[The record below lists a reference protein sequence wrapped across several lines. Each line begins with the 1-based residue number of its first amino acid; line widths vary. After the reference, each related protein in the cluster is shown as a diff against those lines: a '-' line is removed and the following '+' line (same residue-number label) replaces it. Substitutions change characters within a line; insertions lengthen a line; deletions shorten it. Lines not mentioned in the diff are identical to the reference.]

1 MKLRRVSM
9 SKIKEV
15 LRLKYR
21 NQLSNRQI
29 ETMTGVSRNSVANY
43 IKSYIELGS
52 SLEEVLNLSDTEL
65 SQLFISNKPL
75 KPKKSSMLI
84 HPDWNE
90 IHEELSRKGMT
101 RRLLWEELKE
111 KQPTIYSYSQ
121 FNRYYKKFV
130 TTINPSMRQV
140 HYSGDKL
147 FIDYSGVTVPITDQ
161 TTGEL
166 SKAQI
171 FVTVLGASGL
181 TFVHATATQSTQD
194 FISSHILAFNFYGGV
209 PNILV
214 PDNLKA
220 AVISHKKGVVRL
232 NDSYKDMAEHYGVAV
247 EPARPYKPQ
256 DKSKVEL
263 GVKAIQRWIL
273 MKLRHHT
280 FFSVDELNQQINLL
294 IDGYNNK
301 ILRRIGKSRME
312 LFETLDKPL
321 LHPLRANQY
330 IFKEFKRATVGI
342 DYHIELEG
350 SGYSV
355 PYIHLGK
362 KVAVTYSATSVLIS
376 LDGETIAHHPRLS
389 QKYHDSTL
397 LEHMPT
403 DHQYQYE
410 KWNPRRILNWANSI
424 GANTTA
430 LMEKIMENRSHLTRG
445 YKSCMA
451 ILSFSK
457 TYGNEALEAVS
468 TVALDVNSY
477 KVASIESMLKTKSY
491 LLHNQHQVANNS
503 YVNGHENIRGSEY
516 YSQTITTPTQE
527 IK

>member
-1 MKLRRVSM
+1 
-9 SKIKEV
+9 
-15 LRLKYR
+15 
-21 NQLSNRQI
+21 
-29 ETMTGVSRNSVANY
+29 MTGVSRNSVANY
-43 IKSYIELGS
+43 INNYIELDS
-52 SLEEVLNLSDTEL
+52 DLDEVLELSDTDL
-65 SQLFISNKPL
+65 SQLFEND
-75 KPKKSSMLI
+75 KPKVKKSKKADII
-84 HPDWNE
+84 HPDWDE
-90 IHEELSRKGMT
+90 VRVELTKKGMT
-101 RRLLWEELKE
+101 RLLLWEEYKE
-111 KQPTIYSYSQ
+111 KQPSLYSYSQ
-121 FNRYYKKFV
+121 FNRYYNKFIKTV
-130 TTINPSMRQV
+130 NPSMRQV

-147 FIDYSGVTVPITDQ
+147 FIDYSGLTIPITDQ
-161 TTGEL
+161 ITGEI

-171 FVTVLGASGL
+171 FVTVLGASGY
-181 TFVHATATQSTQD
+181 TFVHATATQSTKH
-194 FISSHILAFNFYGGV
+194 FIESHIQAFNFYGGV

-220 AVISHKKGVVRL
+220 AVISHKRGVVRL
-232 NDSYKDMAEHYGVAV
+232 NDSYKDMAAHYGVAV

-280 FFSVDELNQQINLL
+280 FFSVDELNQQINTL

-301 ILRRIGKSRME
+301 IIRRLGKSRTE

-321 LHPLRANQY
+321 LHPLRTNQY

-362 KVAVTYSATSVLIS
+362 KVDVTYSATSVVIS
-376 LDGETIAHHPRLS
+376 LDAEVIAHHPRLS
-389 QKYHDSTL
+389 QKYHDSTM

-410 KWNPRRILNWANSI
+410 KWNPKRILNWANSI
-424 GANTTA
+424 GASTTA
-430 LMEKIMENRSHLTRG
+430 LMESIMQNRSHPTRG

-457 TYGNEALEAVS
+457 TYGNDALEAVS
-468 TVALDVNSY
+468 TVALEVNSY

-491 LLHNQHQVANNS
+491 LLHKPYQSANNA
-503 YVNGHENIRGSEY
+503 YMNNHENIRGSEY
-516 YSQTITTPTQE
+516 YS
-527 IK
+527 

>member
-1 MKLRRVSM
+1 MRRVSM

-29 ETMTGVSRNSVANY
+29 QTMTCVSRNSVANY

-52 SLEEVLNLSDTEL
+52 SLDEVLQLSDADL
-65 SQLFISNKPL
+65 AQLFISKRPIKAKNVL
-75 KPKKSSMLI
+75 DII

-90 IHEELSRKGMT
+90 VHEELKRKGMT
-101 RRLLWEELKE
+101 RKLLWEEYRE
-111 KQPTIYSYSQ
+111 KQPSLYSYSQ
-121 FNRYYKKFV
+121 FNRYYKKFIKTV
-130 TTINPSMRQV
+130 NPSMRQI

-147 FIDYSGVTVPITDQ
+147 FIDYSGVTMPITDQ
-161 TTGEL
+161 ITGEL

-181 TFVHATATQSTQD
+181 TFVHATATQSTKD
-194 FISSHILAFNFYGGV
+194 FISSHIQAFNFYGGV

-247 EPARPYKPQ
+247 EPARPYSPQ

-263 GVKAIQRWIL
+263 GVKAVQRWIL
-273 MKLRHHT
+273 MKLRNHT
-280 FFSVDELNQQINLL
+280 FFSVDELNQQIYLL

-301 ILRRIGKSRME
+301 IIRRLGKSRTE
-312 LFETLDKPL
+312 LFETLDKPM

-362 KVAVTYSATSVLIS
+362 KVDITYSATSVVIS
-376 LDGETIAHHPRLS
+376 LDGETIAHHPRQT

-410 KWNPRRILNWANSI
+410 KWNPRRILNWASSI

-430 LMEKIMENRSHLTRG
+430 LMESIMENRSHPTRG

-457 TYGNEALEAVS
+457 TYGNDALEAVS
-468 TVALDVNSY
+468 AVALEIERHN
-477 KVASIESMLKTKSY
+477 VASIESMLKTKSY
-491 LLHNQHQVANNS
+491 LLHNQPQSANNL
-503 YVNGHENIRGSEY
+503 YMNNHENIRGSEY
-516 YSQTITTPTQE
+516 YSQYTSNPTQE
-527 IK
+527 TI

>member
-1 MKLRRVSM
+1 MRRISM
-9 SKIKEV
+9 NKIKEV

-29 ETMTGVSRNSVANY
+29 QTMTGVSRNSVANY
-43 IKSYIELGS
+43 IKSYIELDS
-52 SLEEVLNLSDTEL
+52 SLDEVLNLSDADL
-65 SQLFISNKPL
+65 VQLFISKRPTQ
-75 KPKKSSMLI
+75 PKKSLDII

-90 IHEELSRKGMT
+90 VHEELKRKGMT
-101 RRLLWEELKE
+101 RKLLWEEYKA
-111 KQPTIYSYSQ
+111 KQPSLYSYSQ
-121 FNRYYKKFV
+121 FNRYYKKFIR
-130 TTINPSMRQV
+130 TINPSMRQV
-140 HYSGDKL
+140 HYNGDKL
-147 FIDYSGVTVPITDQ
+147 FIDYSGVTMPITNQ
-161 TTGEL
+161 ITGEI

-181 TFVHATATQSTQD
+181 TFVHATATQSTKD
-194 FISSHILAFNFYGGV
+194 FISSHVQAFNFYGGV

-232 NDSYKDMAEHYGVAV
+232 NDSYKDMADHYGVAV

-263 GVKAIQRWIL
+263 GVKAVQRWIL
-273 MKLRHHT
+273 MKLRNHT
-280 FFSVDELNQQINLL
+280 FFSIDELNQQIYLL

-301 ILRRIGKSRME
+301 IIRRLGKSRTE
-312 LFETLDKPL
+312 LFETLDKPM

-355 PYIHLGK
+355 PYIYLGK
-362 KVAVTYSATSVLIS
+362 KVDVTYSATSVVIS

-410 KWNPRRILNWANSI
+410 KWNPKRILNWANSI
-424 GANTTA
+424 GASTTA
-430 LMEKIMENRSHLTRG
+430 LMESIMENRSHPTRG

-457 TYGNEALEAVS
+457 TYGNDALEAVS
-468 TVALDVNSY
+468 AIALEIQKHN
-477 KVASIESMLKTKSY
+477 VASIESMLKTKSY
-491 LLHNQHQVANNS
+491 LLNNQHEVANNS
-503 YVNGHENIRGSEY
+503 YVNGHEHIRGSEY
-516 YSQTITTPTQE
+516 YSQKLNQTDKVTQL
-527 IK
+527 

>member
-1 MKLRRVSM
+1 M
-9 SKIKEV
+9 SKVKEV

-29 ETMTGVSRNSVANY
+29 QTMTGVSRNSVANY
-43 IKSYIELGS
+43 IKCYLSLGS
-52 SLEEVLNLSDTEL
+52 KLEEILELRDSELEELFHPTKPSSPNKSALN
-65 SQLFISNKPL
+65 
-75 KPKKSSMLI
+75 
-84 HPDWNE
+84 HPNWNE
-90 IHEELSRKGMT
+90 IREELSKKGMT

-111 KQPTIYSYSQ
+111 KQPALYSYSQ
-121 FNRYYKKFV
+121 FNRYYKKFI
-130 TTINPSMRQV
+130 TTVNPSMRQV

-147 FIDYSGVTVPITDQ
+147 FIDYSGVTMPITDQ
-161 TTGEL
+161 VTGEI

-181 TFVHATATQSTQD
+181 TFVHATATQSTKH
-194 FISSHILAFNFYGGV
+194 FIESHIQAFNFYGGI

-232 NDSYKDMAEHYGVAV
+232 NDSYKDMAAHYGVAV
-247 EPARPYKPQ
+247 EPARPYSPQ

-273 MKLRHHT
+273 MKLRHHS

-301 ILRRIGKSRME
+301 IIRRLGKSRTE
-312 LFETLDKPL
+312 LFETLDKPM

-330 IFKEFKRATVGI
+330 IFKEFKRATVGM

-355 PYIHLGK
+355 PYINLGK
-362 KVAVTYSATSVLIS
+362 KVDVTYSATSVVIS
-376 LDGETIAHHPRLS
+376 LDGDVIAHHPRLS

-410 KWNPRRILNWANSI
+410 KWNPRRILNWANQI
-424 GANTTA
+424 GTNTTA
-430 LMEKIMENRSHLTRG
+430 LMESIMQHRSHPTRA

-457 TYGNEALEAVS
+457 TYGNSALESVS
-468 TVALDVNSY
+468 SVALGMSRY

-491 LLHNQHQVANNS
+491 LLYNQHQSANNT
-503 YVNGHENIRGSEY
+503 YMNNHENIRGSEY
-516 YSQTITTPTQE
+516 YSQKTTKS
-527 IK
+527 IKETN

>member
-1 MKLRRVSM
+1 MRKIQM
-9 SKIKEV
+9 SRIKEV
-15 LRLKYR
+15 LRLKYL

-29 ETMTGVSRNSVANY
+29 QTMTGVSRNSVANY
-43 IKSYIELGS
+43 IKNYIELGS
-52 SLEEVLNLSDTEL
+52 TLDEVLSLSDNELEE
-65 SQLFISNKPL
+65 LFVKNTPVTKTVKRVIL
-75 KPKKSSMLI
+75 E

-90 IHEELSRKGMT
+90 VRIELARKGMT
-101 RRLLWEELKE
+101 RLLLWEELKD
-111 KQPTIYSYSQ
+111 KNPNLYGHSQ
-121 FNRYYKKFV
+121 FNRYYAAYLKKL
-130 TTINPSMRQV
+130 NPSMRQV

-147 FIDYSGVTVPITDQ
+147 FIDYSGVTMPITDQ
-161 TTGEL
+161 KTGEV

-171 FVTVLGASGL
+171 FVTVLGASGY
-181 TFVHATATQSTQD
+181 TFVHATGTQSTKH
-194 FISSHILAFNFYGGV
+194 FIESHIQAFSFYGGM

-232 NDSYKDMAEHYGVAV
+232 NDSYKDMGAHYGVAI

-301 ILRRIGKSRME
+301 VIRRLGKSRTE

-321 LHPLRANQY
+321 LHPLRANKY

-362 KVAVTYSATSVLIS
+362 KVDVTYSSTSVLIS
-376 LDGETIAHHPRLS
+376 LDGETVAHHPRLS

-430 LMEKIMENRSHLTRG
+430 LMESIMKHRSHPTRG

-457 TYGNEALEAVS
+457 TYGDIALEAVS
-468 TVALDVNSY
+468 AVAVDINSY

-503 YVNGHENIRGSEY
+503 YVNGHENIRGSDY
-516 YSQTITTPTQE
+516 YSKKTDNQNEETN
-527 IK
+527 

>member
-1 MKLRRVSM
+1 M

-15 LRLKYR
+15 LRLKYL

-29 ETMTGVSRNSVANY
+29 QTMTGVSRASVANY
-43 IKSYIELGS
+43 IKSYAELGAT
-52 SLEEVLNLSDTEL
+52 LDEILVLSDSDLE
-65 SQLFISNKPL
+65 QLFLKKKPTITVV
-75 KPKKSSMLI
+75 KASII
-84 HPDWNE
+84 HPDWNDVR
-90 IHEELSRKGMT
+90 EELSRKGMT
-101 RRLLWEELKE
+101 RALLYEEYKE
-111 KQPTIYSYSQ
+111 KIPNLYGYSQ
-121 FNRYYKKFV
+121 FNRYYAKYIK
-130 TTINPSMRQV
+130 TLNPSMRQI

-147 FIDYSGVTVPITDQ
+147 FIDYSGVTVAIVNQ
-161 TTGEL
+161 ITGEI

-181 TFVHATATQSTQD
+181 TFVHATPTQSTKH
-194 FISSHILAFNFYGGV
+194 FIESHIQAFNFYGGM

-220 AVISHKKGVVRL
+220 AVISHKQGVVRL
-232 NDSYKDMAEHYGVAV
+232 NDSYKDMAAHYGVAV

-280 FFSVDELNQQINLL
+280 FFSVDELNQQIYLL
-294 IDGYNNK
+294 LDGYNNK
-301 ILRRIGKSRME
+301 IIRRLGKSRTE
-312 LFETLDKPL
+312 LFETLDKPK
-321 LHPLRANQY
+321 LHPLRTNQY
-330 IFKEFKRATVGI
+330 IFKEFKRATIGI

-362 KVAVTYSATSVLIS
+362 KVDVTYSATSVVIS
-376 LDGETIAHHPRLS
+376 LDGETIAHHPRQT
-389 QKYHDSTL
+389 QKYYDSTL
-397 LEHMPT
+397 LEHMPKE
-403 DHQYQYE
+403 HQYQYE

-430 LMEKIMENRSHLTRG
+430 LMETIMQTRSHPTRG

-457 TYGNEALEAVS
+457 TYGNVALESVS
-468 TVALDVNSY
+468 AIAIEMNRHN
-477 KVASIESMLKTKSY
+477 VASIESMLKTKSY
-491 LLHNQHQVANNS
+491 LLHNHQHVANNS
-503 YVNGHENIRGSEY
+503 YVNGHKNIRGSAH
-516 YSQTITTPTQE
+516 YSQAIDKQTKE
-527 IK
+527 VN

>member
-1 MKLRRVSM
+1 MRRISM
-9 SKIKEV
+9 NKIKEV

-29 ETMTGVSRNSVANY
+29 QTMTGVSRNSVANY
-43 IKSYIELGS
+43 IKSYIELNYT
-52 SLEEVLNLSDTEL
+52 LDEVLSLCDREL
-65 SQLFISNKPL
+65 AQLFISNKPL
-75 KPKKSSMLI
+75 KPKKSSNII

-90 IHEELSRKGMT
+90 IHKELSQKGMT

-111 KQPTIYSYSQ
+111 KQPSIYSYSQ
-121 FNRYYKKFV
+121 FNRYYKKFIK
-130 TTINPSMRQV
+130 TLNPSMRQV

-147 FIDYSGVTVPITDQ
+147 FIDYSGVTMPITDQ
-161 TTGEL
+161 VTGEI

-171 FVTVLGASGL
+171 FVTVLGASGY
-181 TFVHATATQSTQD
+181 TFVHATSTQSTKH
-194 FISSHILAFNFYGGV
+194 FIESHIRAFTFYGGV

-220 AVISHKKGVVRL
+220 AVISHKQGVVRL
-232 NDSYKDMAEHYGVAV
+232 NDSYKDMAAHYGVAV

-294 IDGYNNK
+294 LDAYNNK
-301 ILRRIGKSRME
+301 IIRRLGKSRTE
-312 LFETLDKPL
+312 LFETLDKPM

-330 IFKEFKRATVGI
+330 IFKEFKRATVGM

-362 KVAVTYSATSVLIS
+362 KVDVTYSSASVLIS

-389 QKYHDSTL
+389 KKYHDSTI
-397 LEHMPT
+397 LEHMPR
-403 DHQYQYE
+403 DHQFQYE
-410 KWNPRRILNWANSI
+410 KWNPRRILGWANSI
-424 GANTTA
+424 GVNTTA
-430 LMEKIMENRSHLTRG
+430 LMESIMQNRSHSTRG
-445 YKSCMA
+445 YKSCIA

-457 TYGNEALEAVS
+457 TYGNTALEAVS
-468 TVALDVNSY
+468 AVTLEVNHSN
-477 KVASIESMLKTKSY
+477 VASIESMLKTKSY
-491 LLHNQHQVANNS
+491 LLYNKHQVANNS
-503 YVNGHENIRGSEY
+503 YVNGHKNIRGSEY
-516 YSQTITTPTQE
+516 YSQKAQIINKD

>member
-1 MKLRRVSM
+1 MNN
-9 SKIKEV
+9 IKEV

-29 ETMTGVSRNSVANY
+29 QTMTGVSRNSVANY
-43 IKSYIELGS
+43 AKSFTELES
-52 SLEEVLNLSDTEL
+52 SLEEILKLSDKDLVQLFSSDKPSAPKKNEL
-65 SQLFISNKPL
+65 S
-75 KPKKSSMLI
+75 
-84 HPDWNE
+84 HPDWNSV
-90 IHEELSRKGMT
+90 HEELSKKGMT
-101 RRLLWEELKE
+101 RLLLWEELKE
-111 KQPTIYSYSQ
+111 KQPSLYSYSQ
-121 FNRYYKKFV
+121 FNRYYKRFI

-147 FIDYSGVTVPITDQ
+147 FIDYSGLTMSITNQ
-161 TTGEL
+161 ITGEL

-171 FVTVLGASGL
+171 FVTVLGASGY
-181 TFVHATATQSTQD
+181 TFVHATPTQSTKH
-194 FISSHILAFNFYGGV
+194 FIESHAQAFIFYGGV
-209 PNILV
+209 PNVLV

-232 NDSYKDMAEHYGVAV
+232 NDAYKDMASHYGVAV
-247 EPARPYKPQ
+247 EPARPYRPQ

-294 IDGYNNK
+294 LDGYNNK
-301 ILRRIGKSRME
+301 IIRRLGKSRTE

-330 IFKEFKRATVGI
+330 IFKEFKRATVGM
-342 DYHIELEG
+342 DYHIELDG

-355 PYIHLGK
+355 PYVHLGK
-362 KVAVTYSATSVLIS
+362 KVDVAYSSTSIVVS
-376 LDGETIAHHPRLS
+376 LDGVVIAHHPKLS
-389 QKYHDSTL
+389 EKYHDSTI

-403 DHQYQYE
+403 EHQYQYE
-410 KWNPRRILNWANSI
+410 KWNPRRILNWANSV

-430 LMEKIMENRSHLTRG
+430 LMELIMQNHSHPTRG

-457 TYGNEALEAVS
+457 TYGDVALEAVS
-468 TVALDVNSY
+468 SVALEMNSH

-491 LLHNQHQVANNS
+491 LLHNQRQSANNS
-503 YVNGHENIRGSEY
+503 YLNAHENIRGSEY
-516 YSQTITTPTQE
+516 YSKLTSTTE
-527 IK
+527 KGIN

>member
-1 MKLRRVSM
+1 MRRISM

-15 LRLKYR
+15 LRLKYL

-29 ETMTGVSRNSVANY
+29 QTMTGVSRNSVANY
-43 IKSYIELGS
+43 IKNYIILGS
-52 SLEEVLNLSDTEL
+52 TLDKVLSLSDDEL
-65 SQLFISNKPL
+65 AQLFVKTTP
-75 KPKKSSMLI
+75 KAQTVKKSI
-84 HPDWNE
+84 VEHPDWNE
-90 IHEELSRKGMT
+90 IRIELSRKGMT
-101 RRLLWEELKE
+101 RLLLWEELKE
-111 KQPTIYSYSQ
+111 KNPNLYGHSQ
-121 FNRYYKKFV
+121 FNRYYAAYLKKL
-130 TTINPSMRQV
+130 NPSMRQV

-147 FIDYSGVTVPITDQ
+147 FIDYSGVTVPIVNQ
-161 TTGEL
+161 ITGEVT
-166 SKAQI
+166 KAQI

-181 TFVHATATQSTQD
+181 TFVHATPTQSTKH
-194 FISSHILAFNFYGGV
+194 FIESHLQAFNFYGGV

-232 NDSYKDMAEHYGVAV
+232 NDSYKDMAAHYGVAV

-263 GVKAIQRWIL
+263 GVKGVQRWIL

-280 FFSVDELNQQINLL
+280 FFSVDELNQQIYLL
-294 IDGYNNK
+294 LDGYNNK
-301 ILRRIGKSRME
+301 VIRRLGKSRTE
-312 LFETLDKPL
+312 LFEALDKPM
-321 LHPLRANQY
+321 LHPLRTNQY

-362 KVAVTYSATSVLIS
+362 KVDITYSATSVVIS
-376 LDGETIAHHPRLS
+376 LDGQTIAHHPKLS

-397 LEHMPT
+397 LEHMPLE
-403 DHQYQYE
+403 HQYQYE

-430 LMEKIMENRSHLTRG
+430 LMETIMEKRSHPTRG

-457 TYGNEALEAVS
+457 TYGNSALEAVS
-468 TVALDVNSY
+468 AVALDVNTY

-491 LLHNQHQVANNS
+491 LLHNQHQIANNS

-516 YSQTITTPTQE
+516 YSQQKNNLNKETN
-527 IK
+527 

>member
-1 MKLRRVSM
+1 MRRISM

-21 NQLSNRQI
+21 NELSNRQI
-29 ETMTGVSRNSVANY
+29 QTMTGVSRNSVANY

-52 SLEEVLNLSDTEL
+52 SLDEVLTLSDADL
-65 SQLFISNKPL
+65 SQLFISKKPLSAKNKPDI
-75 KPKKSSMLI
+75 I
-84 HPDWNE
+84 HPDWND
-90 IHEELSRKGMT
+90 IHKELSKKGMT

-111 KQPTIYSYSQ
+111 KQPSLYSYSQ

-130 TTINPSMRQV
+130 KTVNPSMRQV

-147 FIDYSGVTVPITDQ
+147 FIDYSGLTMPITDQ
-161 TTGEL
+161 ITGEI

-171 FVTVLGASGL
+171 FVTVLGASGY
-181 TFVHATATQSTQD
+181 TFVHATGTQSTKH
-194 FISSHILAFNFYGGV
+194 FIESHVQAFNFYGGV

-232 NDSYKDMAEHYGVAV
+232 NDSYKDMGNHYGVAI

-301 ILRRIGKSRME
+301 IVRRLGKSRTE
-312 LFETLDKPL
+312 LFKTLDKPM

-362 KVAVTYSATSVLIS
+362 KVDVTYSSTSVLIS
-376 LDGETIAHHPRLS
+376 LDGEMIAHHPRLS

-430 LMEKIMENRSHLTRG
+430 LMESIMQNRSHPTRG

-457 TYGNEALEAVS
+457 TYGNDALEAVS
-468 TVALDVNSY
+468 AVAIEMNRH

-516 YSQTITTPTQE
+516 YSQQTGKLNKVTE
-527 IK
+527 

>member
-1 MKLRRVSM
+1 M
-9 SKIKEV
+9 SKIKDV
-15 LRLKYR
+15 LRLKYL

-29 ETMTGVSRNSVANY
+29 QTMTGVSRNSVANY

-52 SLEEVLNLSDTEL
+52 TLDEVLTLSDNELEE
-65 SQLFISNKPL
+65 LFVKNT
-75 KPKKSSMLI
+75 PKTQVVKKVI
-84 HPDWNE
+84 IEHPDWNE
-90 IHEELSRKGMT
+90 IRIELARKGMT
-101 RRLLWEELKE
+101 RLLLWEELKE
-111 KQPTIYSYSQ
+111 KNPNLYGHSQ
-121 FNRYYKKFV
+121 FNRYYAAYLKKL
-130 TTINPSMRQV
+130 NPSMRQV

-147 FIDYSGVTVPITDQ
+147 FIDYSGVTMPITDQ
-161 TTGEL
+161 ITGEV

-181 TFVHATATQSTQD
+181 TFVHATGTQSTKH
-194 FISSHILAFNFYGGV
+194 FIESHIQAFNFYGGM

-220 AVISHKKGVVRL
+220 AVISHKQGVVRL
-232 NDSYKDMAEHYGVAV
+232 NDSYKDMAAHYGVAV

-280 FFSVDELNQQINLL
+280 FFSVNELNQQINLL
-294 IDGYNNK
+294 LDGYNNK
-301 ILRRIGKSRME
+301 IIRRLGKSRTE
-312 LFETLDKPL
+312 LFEALDKPK

-342 DYHIELEG
+342 DYHVELEG
-350 SGYSV
+350 RGYSV

-362 KVAVTYSATSVLIS
+362 KVDVMYSSTSVVIS
-376 LDGETIAHHPRLS
+376 LDGEVVAHHPRQS
-389 QKYHDSTL
+389 QKYYDSTM
-397 LEHMPT
+397 LEHMPRE
-403 DHQYQYE
+403 HQYQYE

-430 LMEKIMENRSHLTRG
+430 LMESIMENRSHPTRG

-457 TYGNEALEAVS
+457 TYGNVALEAVS
-468 TVALDVNSY
+468 VVALEVNSY

-516 YSQTITTPTQE
+516 YSQATDKPSKE

>member
-1 MKLRRVSM
+1 M

-29 ETMTGVSRNSVANY
+29 QTMTGVSRNSVANY
-43 IKSYIELGS
+43 IKSYIELDS
-52 SLEEVLNLSDTEL
+52 SLDEVLQLSDVDL
-65 SQLFISNKPL
+65 AQLFISKRPIKKVNKTL
-75 KPKKSSMLI
+75 EII
-84 HPDWNE
+84 HPDWYE
-90 IHEELSRKGMT
+90 VHEELKRKGMT
-101 RRLLWEELKE
+101 RKLLWEEYKE
-111 KQPTIYSYSQ
+111 KQPSLYSYSQ
-121 FNRYYKKFV
+121 FNRYYKKFIK
-130 TTINPSMRQV
+130 TLNPSMRQV

-147 FIDYSGVTVPITDQ
+147 FIDYSGVTMSITDQ
-161 TTGEL
+161 VTGEI

-181 TFVHATATQSTQD
+181 TFVHATATQSTKD
-194 FISSHILAFNFYGGV
+194 FITSHIEAFSFYGGV

-220 AVISHKKGVVRL
+220 AVISHKRGVVRL

-247 EPARPYKPQ
+247 EPARPYSPQ

-263 GVKAIQRWIL
+263 GVKAVQRWIL
-273 MKLRHHT
+273 MKLRNHT
-280 FFSVDELNQQINLL
+280 FFSVDELNQQIYLL

-301 ILRRIGKSRME
+301 IIRRLGKSRTE
-312 LFETLDKPL
+312 LFETLDKPM

-362 KVAVTYSATSVLIS
+362 KVDVTYSATSVVIS
-376 LDGETIAHHPRLS
+376 LDGETIAHHPR
-389 QKYHDSTL
+389 QTRKYHDSTL
-397 LEHMPT
+397 LEHMPKE
-403 DHQYQYE
+403 HQYQYE
-410 KWNPRRILNWANSI
+410 KWNPRRILNWATSI
-424 GANTTA
+424 GVNTTA
-430 LMEKIMENRSHLTRG
+430 LMEKIMENRSHPTRG

-457 TYGNEALEAVS
+457 TYGAEALESVS
-468 TVALDVNSY
+468 AVALEMKRHN
-477 KVASIESMLKTKSY
+477 VASIESILKTKSY
-491 LLHNQHQVANNS
+491 LLHNQPQRANNL
-503 YVNGHENIRGSEY
+503 YMNNHENIRGSEY
-516 YSQTITTPTQE
+516 YSQYIQNPTQE
-527 IK
+527 II

>member
-1 MKLRRVSM
+1 M

-21 NQLSNRQI
+21 NKLSNRQI
-29 ETMTGVSRNSVANY
+29 QTMTGVSRNSVANY

-52 SLEEVLNLSDTEL
+52 SLDEVLQLSDADL
-65 SQLFISNKPL
+65 AQLFISKRPIKTKNIL
-75 KPKKSSMLI
+75 EII

-90 IHEELSRKGMT
+90 IHEELKRKGMT
-101 RRLLWEELKE
+101 RKLLWEEYKE
-111 KQPTIYSYSQ
+111 KQPSLYSYSQ
-121 FNRYYKKFV
+121 FNRYYKKFIKTV
-130 TTINPSMRQV
+130 NPSMRQV

-147 FIDYSGVTVPITDQ
+147 FIDYSGVTMPITDPI
-161 TTGEL
+161 TGEP

-181 TFVHATATQSTQD
+181 TFVHATATQSTKD
-194 FISSHILAFNFYGGV
+194 FISSHIQAFNFYGGV
-209 PNILV
+209 SNILV

-220 AVISHKKGVVRL
+220 AVISHKRRVVRL

-247 EPARPYKPQ
+247 EPARPYSPQ

-263 GVKAIQRWIL
+263 GVKAVQRWIL
-273 MKLRHHT
+273 MKLRNHT
-280 FFSVDELNQQINLL
+280 FFSVNELNQQIYLL

-301 ILRRIGKSRME
+301 IIRRLGKSRTE
-312 LFETLDKPL
+312 LFEALDKPL

-355 PYIHLGK
+355 PYVHLGK
-362 KVAVTYSATSVLIS
+362 KVDVTYSATSVVIS
-376 LDGETIAHHPRLS
+376 LNGETIAHHPRQT

-397 LEHMPT
+397 LEHMPP

-410 KWNPRRILNWANSI
+410 KWNPRRILNWASSI
-424 GANTTA
+424 GVNTTA
-430 LMEKIMENRSHLTRG
+430 LMEKIMDNRSHPSRG

-468 TVALDVNSY
+468 AVALEMNRHN
-477 KVASIESMLKTKSY
+477 VASIESMLKTKSY
-491 LLHNQHQVANNS
+491 LLHNQPQSANNL
-503 YVNGHENIRGSEY
+503 YMNNHENIRGSEY
-516 YSQTITTPTQE
+516 YSQTIAKPIQE
-527 IK
+527 VK

>member
-1 MKLRRVSM
+1 M

-29 ETMTGVSRNSVANY
+29 QTMTGISRNSVANY
-43 IKSYIELGS
+43 IKSYIELGT
-52 SLEEVLNLSDTEL
+52 SLDEVLNLSDADL
-65 SQLFISNKPL
+65 AQLFISKKPI
-75 KPKKSSMLI
+75 KTKKSLDVI

-90 IHEELSRKGMT
+90 VYEELKRKGMT
-101 RRLLWEELKE
+101 RKLLWEEYKA
-111 KQPTIYSYSQ
+111 KQPSLYSYSQ
-121 FNRYYKKFV
+121 FNRYYKKFIKTV
-130 TTINPSMRQV
+130 NPSMRQV

-147 FIDYSGVTVPITDQ
+147 FIDYSGVTMPITDQ
-161 TTGEL
+161 ITGEI

-181 TFVHATATQSTQD
+181 TFVHATATQSTKD
-194 FISSHILAFNFYGGV
+194 FISSHIQAFNFYRGV

-220 AVISHKKGVVRL
+220 GVISHKKGVVRL
-232 NDSYKDMAEHYGVAV
+232 NDSYKDMADHYGVAV
-247 EPARPYKPQ
+247 EPARPYSPQ

-263 GVKAIQRWIL
+263 GVKAVQRWIL
-273 MKLRHHT
+273 MKLRNHT

-301 ILRRIGKSRME
+301 IIRRLGKSRTE

-362 KVAVTYSATSVLIS
+362 KVDVTYSATSVVIS

-410 KWNPRRILNWANSI
+410 KWNPRRILNWANTI
-424 GANTTA
+424 GIYTTA
-430 LMEKIMENRSHLTRG
+430 LMEKIMDNRSHPTRG

-457 TYGNEALEAVS
+457 TYGNDALEAVS
-468 TVALDVNSY
+468 AIAIEMERHNVS
-477 KVASIESMLKTKSY
+477 SIESMLKTKSY
-491 LLHNQHQVANNS
+491 LLHNQHEVANNS
-503 YVNGHENIRGSEY
+503 YVNGHEHIRGSEY
-516 YSQTITTPTQE
+516 YSQKLDETDKVTQS
-527 IK
+527 

>member
-1 MKLRRVSM
+1 MN
-9 SKIKEV
+9 KIKEV

-21 NQLSNRQI
+21 NELSNRQI
-29 ETMTGVSRNSVANY
+29 QTMTGVSRNSVANY
-43 IKSYIELGS
+43 IKSYIALGS
-52 SLEEVLNLSDTEL
+52 SLAEVLTLSDTDLAEL
-65 SQLFISNKPL
+65 FSSKKPL
-75 KPKKSSMLI
+75 SAKSTPTIL

-101 RRLLWEELKE
+101 RKLLWEELKE
-111 KQPTIYSYSQ
+111 KQPTLYSYSQ
-121 FNRYYKKFV
+121 FNRYYKRFI

-147 FIDYSGVTVPITDQ
+147 FIDYSGVTMLITDPIT
-161 TTGEL
+161 GET

-181 TFVHATATQSTQD
+181 TFVHATATQSTKD
-194 FISSHILAFNFYGGV
+194 FIESHIQAFNFYGGV

-220 AVISHKKGVVRL
+220 AVISHKRGVVRL

-247 EPARPYKPQ
+247 EPARPYSPQ

-301 ILRRIGKSRME
+301 IIRRLGKSRTE
-312 LFETLDKPL
+312 LFLTLDKPM

-362 KVAVTYSATSVLIS
+362 KVDVTYSTTSVAIS
-376 LDGETIAHHPRLS
+376 LDGEVIAHHPRQS
-389 QKYHDSTL
+389 QKYYDSTL

-424 GANTTA
+424 GASTTA
-430 LMEKIMENRSHLTRG
+430 LMEKIMENRSHPTRG

-457 TYGNEALEAVS
+457 TYGNTALEAVS
-468 TVALDVNSY
+468 VVALEMNRHN
-477 KVASIESMLKTKSY
+477 VASIESMLKTKSY
-491 LLHNQHQVANNS
+491 LLHSQHEVANNS

-516 YSQTITTPTQE
+516 YSQETSTRTEE
-527 IK
+527 ISL

>member
-1 MKLRRVSM
+1 MRRIQM

-15 LRLKYR
+15 LRLKYL

-29 ETMTGVSRNSVANY
+29 QTMTGISRNSVANY
-43 IKSYIELGS
+43 IKCYLELDVT
-52 SLEEVLNLSDTEL
+52 LEEVLTLSDTDLAEL
-65 SQLFISNKPL
+65 FASDKPAN
-75 KPKKSSMLI
+75 PKKKDLSLI

-90 IHEELSRKGMT
+90 VRIELSKKGMT
-101 RRLLWEELKE
+101 RLLLWEELKS
-111 KQPTIYSYSQ
+111 KQPNLYGHSQ
-121 FNRYYKKFV
+121 FNRYYAAYLKKL
-130 TTINPSMRQV
+130 NPSMRQV

-147 FIDYSGVTVPITDQ
+147 FIDYSGVTMPITNQ
-161 TTGEL
+161 ITGEV

-181 TFVHATATQSTQD
+181 TFVHATSTQSTKH
-194 FISSHILAFNFYGGV
+194 FIESHIQAFNFYGGV

-220 AVISHKKGVVRL
+220 AVISHKKGVVKL
-232 NDSYKDMAEHYGVAV
+232 NDSYKDMAAYYGVAV

-273 MKLRHHT
+273 MKLRNHT

-301 ILRRIGKSRME
+301 VIRRLGKSRTE
-312 LFETLDKPL
+312 LFETLDKPM

-362 KVAVTYSATSVLIS
+362 KVDITYSSTSVVIS
-376 LDGETIAHHPRLS
+376 LDGGIIAHHPRLS
-389 QKYHDSTL
+389 QRYHDSTL

-430 LMEKIMENRSHLTRG
+430 LMETIMQTRSHPTRG

-457 TYGNEALEAVS
+457 TYGNSALEAVAAIA
-468 TVALDVNSY
+468 VEMNRY

-516 YSQTITTPTQE
+516 YSQQTNKLNE
-527 IK
+527 DIK

>member
-1 MKLRRVSM
+1 M

-15 LRLKYR
+15 LRLKYL

-29 ETMTGVSRNSVANY
+29 QTMIGISRNSVANY
-43 IKSYIELGS
+43 IKCYLELDVT
-52 SLEEVLNLSDTEL
+52 LEEVLTLSDTDLVEL
-65 SQLFISNKPL
+65 FTSNKPIG
-75 KPKKSSMLI
+75 PKKKDLSLI

-90 IHEELSRKGMT
+90 VRIELARKGMT
-101 RRLLWEELKE
+101 RLLLWEELKA
-111 KQPTIYSYSQ
+111 KQPDLYGHSQ
-121 FNRYYKKFV
+121 FNRYYAAYLKKL
-130 TTINPSMRQV
+130 NPSMRQV

-147 FIDYSGVTVPITDQ
+147 FIDYSGVTMPITNQ
-161 TTGEL
+161 ITGEIT
-166 SKAQI
+166 KAQI
-171 FVTVLGASGL
+171 FVTVLGASGY
-181 TFVHATATQSTQD
+181 TFVHATSTQSTKH
-194 FISSHILAFNFYGGV
+194 FIESHIQAFNFYGGV

-220 AVISHKKGVVRL
+220 AVISHKKGVVKL
-232 NDSYKDMAEHYGVAV
+232 NDSYKDMAAHYAVAV

-273 MKLRHHT
+273 MKLRNHT

-301 ILRRIGKSRME
+301 VIRRLGKSRTE
-312 LFETLDKPL
+312 LFETLDKPM
-321 LHPLRANQY
+321 LHTLRVNQY

-362 KVAVTYSATSVLIS
+362 KVDVTYSSTSVVIS

-389 QKYHDSTL
+389 QRYHDSTM

-403 DHQYQYE
+403 DHQYQCE

-424 GANTTA
+424 GANATV
-430 LMEKIMENRSHLTRG
+430 LMETIMQTRSHPTRG

-457 TYGNEALEAVS
+457 TYGDTALEAVAS
-468 TVALDVNSY
+468 VAIEVNSY

-516 YSQTITTPTQE
+516 YSQQTNKLNE
-527 IK
+527 DIK

>member
-1 MKLRRVSM
+1 M

-15 LRLKYR
+15 LKLKYL

-29 ETMTGVSRNSVANY
+29 QTMTGVSRNSVANY
-43 IKSYIELGS
+43 IKSYTELGAT
-52 SLEEVLNLSDTEL
+52 LDEVLLLSDSDLEH
-65 SQLFISNKPL
+65 LFL
-75 KPKKSSMLI
+75 KKSSASKAI
-84 HPDWNE
+84 VKISIVHPDWKE
-90 IHEELSRKGMT
+90 VRVELARKGMT
-101 RRLLWEELKE
+101 RALLYEEYKE
-111 KQPTIYSYSQ
+111 KLPNIYSYSQ
-121 FNRYYKKFV
+121 FNRYYAKYIK
-130 TTINPSMRQV
+130 TINPSMRQV

-147 FIDYSGVTVPITDQ
+147 FIDYSGVTVAIVNQ
-161 TTGEL
+161 ITGEI

-171 FVTVLGASGL
+171 FVTVLGASGY
-181 TFVHATATQSTQD
+181 TFVHATGTQSTKH
-194 FISSHILAFNFYGGV
+194 FIESHIQAFNFYGGM

-220 AVISHKKGVVRL
+220 AVISHKQGIVRL
-232 NDSYKDMAEHYGVAV
+232 NESYKDMAAHYGVAV

-294 IDGYNNK
+294 LDGYNNK
-301 ILRRIGKSRME
+301 IIRRLGKSRTE
-312 LFETLDKPL
+312 LFEALDKPK

-342 DYHIELEG
+342 DYHVELEG

-362 KVAVTYSATSVLIS
+362 KVDITYSSTSVVIS
-376 LDGETIAHHPRLS
+376 LDGQTIAHHPRQS
-389 QKYHDSTL
+389 QKYYDSTI
-397 LEHMPT
+397 LEHMPRE
-403 DHQYQYE
+403 HQYQYE
-410 KWNPRRILNWANSI
+410 KWNPKRILNWANSI
-424 GANTTA
+424 GTHTTA
-430 LMEKIMENRSHLTRG
+430 LMETIMQNRSHPTRG

-457 TYGNEALEAVS
+457 TYGNVALETVSAIAVEMNRS
-468 TVALDVNSY
+468 N
-477 KVASIESMLKTKSY
+477 VASIESMLKTKSY
-491 LLHNQHQVANNS
+491 LLHNQHQSVNNS
-503 YVNGHENIRGSEY
+503 YMNNHENIRGSEY
-516 YSQTITTPTQE
+516 YSQTTTNSTE
-527 IK
+527 EMK

>member
-1 MKLRRVSM
+1 MRKISM
-9 SKIKEV
+9 NNIKEV

-21 NQLSNRQI
+21 NELSNRQI
-29 ETMTGVSRNSVANY
+29 QTMTGVSRNSVANY
-43 IKSYIELGS
+43 VKSFTELGS
-52 SLEEVLNLSDTEL
+52 SLEEVLKLSDKDLE
-65 SQLFISNKPL
+65 QLFSSNKPST
-75 KPKKSSMLI
+75 PKKNELS
-84 HPDWNE
+84 HPDWNL
-90 IHEELSRKGMT
+90 IHEELSKKGMT
-101 RRLLWEELKE
+101 RLLLWEELKE
-111 KQPTIYSYSQ
+111 KEPSLYSYSQ
-121 FNRYYKKFV
+121 FNRYYKKFI
-130 TTINPSMRQV
+130 TTVNPSMRQV

-147 FIDYSGVTVPITDQ
+147 FIDYSGLTVPITNQ
-161 TTGEL
+161 TTGEI

-171 FVTVLGASGL
+171 FVTVLGASGY
-181 TFVHATATQSTQD
+181 TFVHATSTQSAKH
-194 FISSHILAFNFYGGV
+194 FIESHVQAFTFYGGL

-232 NDSYKDMAEHYGVAV
+232 NDSYKDMASHYGVAV

-273 MKLRHHT
+273 MKLRHYT
-280 FFSVDELNQQINLL
+280 FFSVDELNQEINLL

-301 ILRRIGKSRME
+301 VIRRLGKSRTE
-312 LFETLDKPL
+312 LFKTLDQPL

-362 KVAVTYSATSVLIS
+362 KVDVTYSSTSVLIS
-376 LDGETIAHHPRLS
+376 LDGETVAHHPRLS

-403 DHQYQYE
+403 EHQYQYE
-410 KWNPRRILNWANSI
+410 KWNPRRILNWANQI

-430 LMEKIMENRSHLTRG
+430 LMESIMQNRSHPTRG

-457 TYGNEALEAVS
+457 TYGDSALESAALVAVEI
-468 TVALDVNSY
+468 NSY

-491 LLHNQHQVANNS
+491 LFHNQHQSANNS
-503 YVNGHENIRGSEY
+503 YLNTHENIRGSEY
-516 YSQTITTPTQE
+516 YSGKTEKGIN
-527 IK
+527 